1 MSICLS
7 VRLSVRPSVCP
18 VGPSVGP
25 SVRPSVCP
33 SVCQTVTVGQSAYR
47 TAEYFFNCGSLTKRS
62 EWMADFSYQNNR
74 CMNSKYNN
82 VNSFTASLVLS

>member
-1 MSICLS
+1 MFVQLVHRSAL
-7 VRLSVRPSVCP
+7 PY
-18 VGPSVGP
+18 
-25 SVRPSVCP
+25 VCP

-62 EWMADFSYQNNR
+62 EWMADFSYQDNR

-82 VNSFTASLVLS
+82 VNIRKNIIRSENCNLMIVYYS